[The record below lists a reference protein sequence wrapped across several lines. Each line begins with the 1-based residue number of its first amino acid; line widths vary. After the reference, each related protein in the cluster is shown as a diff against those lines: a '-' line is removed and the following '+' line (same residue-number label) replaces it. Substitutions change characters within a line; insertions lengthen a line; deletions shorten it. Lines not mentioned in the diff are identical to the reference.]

1 MASEGS
7 RGHNPASF
15 SPDLAISAAFHSRNW
30 VGRAEKVK
38 KAQQASP
45 IASAIWNFNS
55 PVASIPS
62 RMRAVK
68 KGIIMARAAAVLR
81 ALAAAGSSRTRLLMA
96 QVWAT
101 QARRPAVTL
110 PSQAGGRLMS
120 PFSSTPGKRA
130 SASFRWRFSAPS
142 RR

>member
-62 RMRAVK
+62 NAVQ
-68 KGIIMARAAAVLR
+68 GAVGLVLGVALYQ
-81 ALAAAGSSRTRLLMA
+81 ALAHVPVVKRTIEA
-96 QVWAT
+96 
-101 QARRPAVTL
+101 
-110 PSQAGGRLMS
+110 
-120 PFSSTPGKRA
+120 F
-130 SASFRWRFSAPS
+130 
-142 RR
+142 